1 MLIDCGTC
9 RGQTEGRCGDCIV
22 TVLGTLPKPREALPP
37 ASARAQRRGARRF
50 PRPPEARGVR
60 AAGPGL
66 RESDQGNSDQGN
78 LDQGNLDRC
87 DSGRR
92 NADRCD
98 SGRCDPD
105 ERGEVDVG
113 WLPLDRNEQAVVDL
127 FARAG
132 LLDPHD
138 AAQLRA
144 RSATWQR
151 HRAVG

>member
-60 AAGPGL
+60 AAGPGV
-66 RESDQGNSDQGN
+66 RDSDQGN
-78 LDQGNLDRC
+78 L
-87 DSGRR
+87 
-92 NADRCD
+92 DRCD

-132 LLDPHD
+132 LLDTHD